1 MCLFREGG
9 DGDRDGLARRHWLEL
24 GGADWR
30 WGMRWSW
37 ARTGL
42 QSRARPVGGAG
53 SLVEQAG
60 LGRSARPG
68 TVAKKKWKRGSSRE
82 VFWAKSREK

>member
-24 GGADWR
+24 GGTDWR

-37 ARTGL
+37 AGL
-42 QSRARPVGGAG
+42 DCK
-53 SLVEQAG
+53 VE
-60 LGRSARPG
+60 LGR
-68 TVAKKKWKRGSSRE
+68 
-82 VFWAKSREK
+82 